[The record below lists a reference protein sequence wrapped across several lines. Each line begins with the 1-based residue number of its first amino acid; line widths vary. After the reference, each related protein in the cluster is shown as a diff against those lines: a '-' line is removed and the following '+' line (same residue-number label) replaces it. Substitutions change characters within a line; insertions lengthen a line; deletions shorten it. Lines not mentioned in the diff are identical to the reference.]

1 MTITILGG
9 DCRSVLATLPDG
21 LAQCCVT
28 SPPYF
33 GLRSYLPDTVR
44 IRPDLT
50 HEERAALLGELAALG
65 VHPIAH
71 TS

>member
-1 MTITILGG
+1 LTTRIITG
-9 DCRSVLATLPDG
+9 DCRTVLATLPS
-21 LAQCCVT
+21 ASVQTCVT
-28 SPPYF
+28 SPPYY

-44 IRPDLT
+44 IKPDLT

-65 VHPIAH
+65 VYPIAH